1 MMFDRYITHAF
12 LNALSRIDRGGITI
26 ETPDG
31 KRHSFQGAQSGAQA
45 HVILHDWNVAR
56 CMIQRGDIGLAET
69 YRDGRWDSPDPS
81 AFFLFGLQN
90 QDALAQ
96 YIFGNLWGRLASR
109 MGYLLNRN
117 TLRGSSKNIQA
128 HYDLGNDFYAL
139 WLDPSMTY
147 SSALFHDPQDS
158 LQQAQHN
165 KYDRILDRLD
175 PSGRVLEIG
184 CGWGGFMERALT
196 RGDYTMKGLT
206 LSPAQQSFAQKRL
219 EHLGNNTNVAL
230 EDYRHQKDRYHH
242 IVSIEMF
249 EAVGEAF
256 WPVYFSKIKTLLAE
270 KGKAVIQTIT
280 VGDAFFDRYRQ
291 GGDAIRTFIFPGGM
305 LPSPQRFRQETEKAG
320 LKITD
325 AFSFGQ
331 DYAVTLNHWLVN
343 FENKLKEI
351 KAMGF
356 DDKFIRLWRFY
367 LTCCIAAFRNG
378 RTDVVQWELRHA

>member
-1 MMFDRYITHAF
+1 
-12 LNALSRIDRGGITI
+12 
-26 ETPDG
+26 
-31 KRHSFQGAQSGAQA
+31 
-45 HVILHDWNVAR
+45 
-56 CMIQRGDIGLAET
+56 
-69 YRDGRWDSPDPS
+69 
-81 AFFLFGLQN
+81 
-90 QDALAQ
+90 
-96 YIFGNLWGRLASR
+96 
-109 MGYLLNRN
+109 
-117 TLRGSSKNIQA
+117 
-128 HYDLGNDFYAL
+128 
-139 WLDPSMTY
+139 
-147 SSALFHDPQDS
+147 
-158 LQQAQHN
+158 
-165 KYDRILDRLD
+165 
-175 PSGRVLEIG
+175 
-184 CGWGGFMERALT
+184 
-196 RGDYTMKGLT
+196 DYTMKGLT
-206 LSPAQQSFAQKRL
+206 LSPAQQAFAQKRL

-230 EDYRHQKDRYHH
+230 EDYRHQKDRYQH

-320 LKITD
+320 LHITD

-331 DYAVTLNHWLVN
+331 DYAVTLNHWLMN

-351 KAMGF
+351 KSMGF

-367 LTCCIAAFRNG
+367 LTCCIAAFRSG

>member
-1 MMFDRYITHAF
+1 MILDRHITQSF
-12 LNALSRIDRGGITI
+12 LRALSRIDYGAITV

-31 KRHSFQGAQSGAQA
+31 QRHDFQGKQSGAQA
-45 HVILHDWNVAR
+45 HLVLHDWNVAR

-69 YRDGRWDSPDPS
+69 YRDGRWDSPDTS

-90 QDALAQ
+90 QDALAR
-96 YIFGNLWGRLASR
+96 YIFGNIWGRLASR
-109 MGYLLNRN
+109 IGYLLNRN
-117 TLRGSSKNIQA
+117 TLRGSAKNIQA

-147 SSALFHDPQDS
+147 SSALFQHHQES
-158 LQQAQHN
+158 LEQAQIN

-175 PSGRVLEIG
+175 PSGSVLEIG
-184 CGWGGFMERALT
+184 CGWGGFVERALT
-196 RGDYTMKGLT
+196 RGDYAIKGLT
-206 LSPAQQSFAQKRL
+206 LSPAQQAFARQRV
-219 EHLGNNTNVAL
+219 GNNADIAL
-230 EDYRHQKDRYHH
+230 EDYRHQKDRYQH

-256 WPVYFSKIKTLLAE
+256 WPVYFSKIKELLAE
-270 KGKAVIQTIT
+270 TGKAVIQSIT
-280 VGDAFFDRYRQ
+280 VADAFFHRYRQ

-305 LPSPQRFRQETEKAG
+305 LPSPRRFHEETEKAG

-331 DYAVTLNHWLVN
+331 DYAVTLNHWLIN
-343 FENKLKEI
+343 FENKLKDI